1 MKNITYA
8 VSEEKYTFGNEMRT
22 SYGIVAYSHA
32 DQDGSKTI
40 VASVRDVTSDK
51 AELTKLVN
59 DCNRLELSTMHLS
72 DVVEDFLLK

>member
-8 VSEEKYTFGNEMRT
+8 VSEERYTFGNETRT
-22 SYGIVAYSHA
+22 SYGIVAYSNA

-51 AELTKLVN
+51 TSITKLVN
-59 DCNRLELSTMHLS
+59 DCNRLELSTVHLS

>member
-8 VSEEKYTFGNEMRT
+8 VSEERYTFGNKTRT
-22 SYGIVAYSHA
+22 SYGIVAYSNA

-51 AELTKLVN
+51 AGLSKLVN
-59 DCNRLELSTMHLS
+59 DCNRLELSTVHLN

>member
-8 VSEEKYTFGNEMRT
+8 VSEERYTIGDKMRI
-22 SYGIVAYSHA
+22 SYGIVAYSNA
-32 DQDGSKTI
+32 KQDGSRTI

-51 AELTKLVN
+51 TSLTRLVN
-59 DCNRLELSTMHLS
+59 DCNRLELSTIHLN